1 MSNTTTEEMVLV
13 VYYPPPANAYPFERI
28 ADAMAKLEAGRA
40 KGKIVVT
47 MPDINRPPN
56 HSVDGV

>member
-1 MSNTTTEEMVLV
+1 MVLV